1 MQNRAVFHLIPK
13 HLLNTLSN
21 ARYNFSKKQMVLDG
35 EFKDAKPSSF
45 SI

>member
-1 MQNRAVFHLIPK
+1 MQNRAVFPPDSQ
-13 HLLNTLSN
+13 NTYLSN
-21 ARYNFSKKQMVLDG
+21 ARYNFSKKQMILDG